1 MTKLATAGLSVSIG
15 FALNFTTA
23 AFASPST
30 SDYLNALTVC
40 GLGIKLNI
48 DADLAGSVKTIYDG
62 AETKGKGFLSVE
74 PALKN
79 IIAAAVGSGTSDT
92 LINQYLGC
100 IKETLSLK

>member
-1 MTKLATAGLSVSIG
+1 MTKLITTGLCVSIG

-74 PALKN
+74 PTLKSM
-79 IIAAAVGSGTSDT
+79 IATTAGAGTSEA
-92 LINQYLGC
+92 LINQYLNC
-100 IKETLSLK
+100 IRETLSLK